1 MKMIHLVGQQ
11 PMPILMAARQWR
23 ADENVLV
30 ATHVTEAVARR
41 VAQLLPGATVHM
53 LTADEYNLKALS
65 SEIGKLSVGDAVVFD
80 ITGGTK
86 MMALGMYNIAS
97 RRGIPL
103 VYVQSDR
110 KSLVHE
116 YVFNEKGLSSTV
128 HTPGEL
134 FTIDDYLRAHLPGYR
149 AEGYHQEDGRL
160 SIGGRFEKVVA
171 EILSGAGF
179 EVLSGVRP
187 ENVGSQI
194 EIDMVLRLGN
204 RIAVAELKKGFDGSP
219 KTGFDQ
225 LSTAASPTYLGTFT
239 TKLLITGSRVGP
251 ELRQMAKE
259 TKVVPISLTSYED
272 RIGFNRAD
280 EQELVTKVRKALGV

>member
-30 ATHVTEAVARR
+30 ATHVTEVVARR

-65 SEIGKLSVGDAVVFD
+65 SEIGKLSAGDAVVFD

-116 YVFNEKGLSSTV
+116 YVFDEKGLSSTV

-149 AEGYHQEDGRL
+149 AEGYHQESGRL
-160 SIGGRFEKVVA
+160 SIGGRFEKAVA
-171 EILSGAGF
+171 EILTSAGF

-239 TKLLITGSRVGP
+239 TKLLITGSRVSP

-259 TKVVPISLTSYED
+259 TKVAPISLTSYED

-280 EQELVTKVRKALGV
+280 EQELVAKVRKALGV